1 MFDVFEKYASAF
13 TQQRLSEFNRDRNG
27 ILWLKLRAI
36 SRKRQLAQ
44 FAEQRGIYLKSRTIR
59 QQSIELFSHLCT
71 EFTEA
76 NKALDLFLR
85 NEENELYA
93 GLNSGIS
100 KSKKFCSVVEVEKSF

>member
-44 FAEQRGIYLKSRTIR
+44 LRGIYLKSRTIR